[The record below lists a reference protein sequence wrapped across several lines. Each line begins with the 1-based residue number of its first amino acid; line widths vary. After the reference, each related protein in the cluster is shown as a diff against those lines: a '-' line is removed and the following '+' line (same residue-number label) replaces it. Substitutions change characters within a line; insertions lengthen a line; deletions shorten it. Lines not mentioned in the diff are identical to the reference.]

1 MKSVLYL
8 LLSDLKAFKG
18 WFGRQT
24 FGKSFVLAG
33 FLAVFAFVS
42 FGLYTLSGIFFN
54 PLTLYGAYGILTA
67 SYILQAA
74 IIMLSLFIIGT
85 SVASTLTSLLSQNLQ
100 MDYLLTL
107 PLPPKI
113 LTASIFIRNS
123 IANLLLFL
131 IVFCPI
137 GLSFIKVFSPDNFY
151 PALIRLIFVLLTL
164 VLATNAIGSFLG
176 FYISRYIKGR
186 GAMAALFGTVFFL
199 GFLFAVFKII
209 FPQNLLLLYS
219 ANLSQFNTIY
229 QSLPLS
235 NSLLPSYWFTQSIV
249 GGGMPLLYTFVFCI
263 LLVVLFF
270 YYEEK
275 SFINVYQLLKVN
287 TTRVSKSTK
296 SYYKMFISTNYSIIL
311 KDTLSIT
318 RTGTEL
324 GYLIFLTLLGVLFFL
339 IINFSGGVG
348 GRAAALQNQLIV
360 FSFLAFLFYAT
371 AYVLRL
377 IFPLMA
383 REGDAGRFIFSLPLN
398 KKRVYFSKLT
408 LSLVLSF
415 PYLAMSF
422 LVWVIFPY
430 GKTYFLF
437 LSVVTLVSVF
447 LITILGSLTGAIFPN
462 FSEGANAEKVST
474 SAMGIATLIFSLA
487 VAFLNANII
496 YLVVTSSALGANLML
511 TAAVLYIIATLLL
524 YLLFSSRFNSYEF

>member
-1 MKSVLYL
+1 M
-8 LLSDLKAFKG
+8 KAFKG

-24 FGKSFVLAG
+24 FGKVFVTLG
-33 FLAVFAFVS
+33 FLAVFVFVS
-42 FGLYTLSGIFFN
+42 FGLYSLSGIFFN
-54 PLTLYGAYGILTA
+54 PLTLYGSYGILTA

-85 SVASTLTSLLSQNLQ
+85 SVASTLTFLLSGNSDT
-100 MDYLLTL
+100 DYLLTL
-107 PLPPKI
+107 PIRAQI

-131 IVFCPI
+131 IVFFPI
-137 GLSFIKVFSPDNFY
+137 GFSFIKVFSPDNFY
-151 PALIRLIFVLLTL
+151 PAIVRLIFVLLML

-176 FYISRYIKGR
+176 FYISKYIKGR
-186 GAMAALFGTVFFL
+186 GASAVLFGTLFFL

-219 ANLSQFNTIY
+219 ANLSRFTSIY

-249 GGGMPLLYTFVFCI
+249 GGGMPLLYTFVFCV

-287 TTRVSKSTK
+287 TTSISKRTK
-296 SYYKMFISTNYSIIL
+296 SYYKMFISTRYPIII
-311 KDTLSIT
+311 KDVLSIT

-339 IINFSGGVG
+339 IINFSGGLG

-360 FSFLAFLFYAT
+360 FSFVAFLFYAT

-377 IFPLMA
+377 VFPLMA
-383 REGDAGRFIFSLPLN
+383 REGNAGRFIFSLPLN
-398 KKRVYFSKLT
+398 KKRVYFSKLA
-408 LSLVLSF
+408 LSLILSL

-430 GKTYFLF
+430 GKTHFLF
-437 LSVVTLVSVF
+437 LSVVTFISVV
-447 LITILGSLTGAIFPN
+447 LIAILSSLTGAIFPN
-462 FSEGANAEKVST
+462 FFEGANAEKVST
-474 SAMGIATLIFSLA
+474 SAMGIVTLIFSLA

-496 YLVVTSSALGANLML
+496 YLVVTSSALGTNLML
-511 TAAVLYIIATLLL
+511 TAAVLYFIATLML
-524 YLLFSSRFNSYEF
+524 YLLFSSRYNSYEF